1 MGRNVVSGD
10 SSVGCTNKLQQAQ
23 EDLDDVDV
31 DGERCEHILLWTD
44 RVLPLA
50 DQQLCVVRQ
59 KQCVDYCANGRV
71 HHVKPRN
78 IFEGEHNGCDDACH
92 HDNDPQDTE

>member
-59 KQCVDYCANGRV
+59 KLHTEIHQQDIRKYMS
-71 HHVKPRN
+71 N
-78 IFEGEHNGCDDACH
+78 ISVMY
-92 HDNDPQDTE
+92 QQ